1 MIKGMTPRKQV
12 RKNVHP
18 EKGSLRGK
26 AQETQN
32 LGSRDKSRDFSTHFP
47 RDPGLARHP
56 SSLQPDLF
64 KAESD

>member
-1 MIKGMTPRKQV
+1 MTPRKQV
-12 RKNVHP
+12 RKEIYP
-18 EKGSLRGK
+18 EKGSARSK

-32 LGSRDKSRDFSTHFP
+32 LGSRDESRDFSTYFP

-56 SSLQPDLF
+56 SSLQPDLL